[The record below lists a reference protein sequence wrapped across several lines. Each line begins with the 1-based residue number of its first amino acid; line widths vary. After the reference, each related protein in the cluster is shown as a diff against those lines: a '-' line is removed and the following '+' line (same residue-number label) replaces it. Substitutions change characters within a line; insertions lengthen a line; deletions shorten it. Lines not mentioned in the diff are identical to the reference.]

1 MTFPE
6 HMLRKL
12 FSATVHLCCSTDAGI
27 SVGVQVKRCFMDV
40 FKATLCTKP
49 EEDNNN
55 KDNNEADVQ

>member
-27 SVGVQVKRCFMDV
+27 SVCIQFQVQENA
-40 FKATLCTKP
+40 FKTFKNPHLGSTAEKT
-49 EEDNNN
+49 
-55 KDNNEADVQ
+55 